1 MSVLKPNIS
10 AREFDN
16 KNTYIR
22 RLLLAAGLVLVAL
35 LQNTNGLLPTFAGIR
50 AMPLVPAVVCIA
62 MFEREMT
69 GMFFGLFAGLLW
81 DGTASTHGHFHAV
94 LLTTIAFLCSA
105 LITHLFRN
113 NFITAALFSGA
124 GLLVY
129 NIVCTVRDLLIGA
142 HWDAAYKILTFYIPS
157 GVYSLLFV
165 AAFYFLVRAVEKKFP
180 DR

>member
-1 MSVLKPNIS
+1 MSVLRPKIS

-22 RLLLAAGLVLVAL
+22 RLLLAAGLVIVAL
-35 LQNTNGLLPTFAGIR
+35 LQNTNGLLPSFLGIR
-50 AMPLVPAVVCIA
+50 AMPLVSAVVCIA

-81 DGTASTHGHFHAV
+81 DSAASTHGHLHAV
-94 LLTTIAFLCSA
+94 LLTVIAFACSA

-113 NFITAALFSGA
+113 NFITATLFTGGAL
-124 GLLVY
+124 LIY
-129 NIVCTVRDLLIGA
+129 NIICIIRDLVIGS
-142 HWDAAYKILTFYIPS
+142 HMDAAYTILTFYIPS
-157 GVYSLLFV
+157 GAYSLLFV
-165 AAFYFLVRAVEKKFP
+165 AVFYFLVRAAEKKFP